1 MAPAFAPPRHP
12 SCFDWRLIPACLA
25 MASAGLPW
33 HWPTMRFSWTNYDGA
48 SFSAE
53 IPIPL
58 PQWMQQPV
66 VRYAMPYEV
75 VAAGPEEQLPR
86 PATEHGEAETSP
98 AAAKSPAP
106 PPATARE
113 ASTALA
119 GAIEARPAALKWRPH
134 AGELPGPP
142 PGPPWDV
149 PPPPGLPAPAS
160 TSTTA
165 QSPPIASVE
174 VPSTSC
180 SSLLAA
186 LVPAGRGSH
195 ARRPQ
200 PCTLRA

>member
-1 MAPAFAPPRHP
+1 
-12 SCFDWRLIPACLA
+12 
-25 MASAGLPW
+25 
-33 HWPTMRFSWTNYDGA
+33 MRFSWTNYDGA

-113 ASTALA
+113 AVSYTHLT
-119 GAIEARPAALKWRPH
+119 
-134 AGELPGPP
+134 LP
-142 PGPPWDV
+142 
-149 PPPPGLPAPAS
+149 
-160 TSTTA
+160 T
-165 QSPPIASVE
+165 IRSV
-174 VPSTSC
+174 
-180 SSLLAA
+180 
-186 LVPAGRGSH
+186 
-195 ARRPQ
+195 
-200 PCTLRA
+200 